1 MGRHPRLSGYVRERT
16 RLLPSREL
24 PCSEFVTTLKREGI
38 HTCRQHHLVYTY
50 EKKMDGS
57 VKSSL
62 RELSRLLKQ
71 MDRVVN
77 DCKELLGQVDTKVQ
91 SLEKVSM
98 FYHAASGVRFM

>member
-1 MGRHPRLSGYVRERT
+1 
-16 RLLPSREL
+16 
-24 PCSEFVTTLKREGI
+24 
-38 HTCRQHHLVYTY
+38 
-50 EKKMDGS
+50 MDGS